1 MDCDALSGS
10 QPIARGRKERAS
22 REEGNVKLTR
32 PSASDAPRLSPTM
45 GVIEAAGEARYETP
59 STVSIM
65 DEDVAAAAAAAAGP
79 VHNDV
84 VRPPRERRLSQE
96 MVKSLSGGRRTTR
109 PSREEMN
116 VKLARPPRA
125 DGDAL

>member
-45 GVIEAAGEARYETP
+45 GVIEAAGEALYETP

-65 DEDVAAAAAAAAGP
+65 DEDVAAAAAAAGP

>member
-1 MDCDALSGS
+1 MDCDALGIS

-22 REEGNVKLTR
+22 REEGNVKLSR
-32 PSASDAPRLSPTM
+32 PSMASDAPRLSPTM
-45 GVIEAAGEARYETP
+45 GVIEEAGEALYETP

-65 DEDVAAAAAAAAGP
+65 DDDLAAAAAAAGP

-84 VRPPRERRLSQE
+84 VRPPRERRASQE